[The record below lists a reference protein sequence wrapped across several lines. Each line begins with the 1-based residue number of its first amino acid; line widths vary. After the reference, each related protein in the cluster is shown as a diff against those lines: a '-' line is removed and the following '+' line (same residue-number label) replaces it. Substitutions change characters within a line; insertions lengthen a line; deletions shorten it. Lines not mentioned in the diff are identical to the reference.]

1 MSAIDYTA
9 GNNGVTVAIHTTMA
23 NPPQFKGQVLDNPAN
38 RAART
43 PPTTY
48 LQWEEWEHHEGRACI
63 RRDVSVFLDRGG
75 LHTLLKRVIEMI
87 DEYDKIYP
95 PEEG

>member
-23 NPPQFKGQVLDNPAN
+23 NPPEFKGQVLDNPAN
-38 RAART
+38 RAAQT

-63 RRDVSVFLDRGG
+63 RRDVSVFLTREG
-75 LHTLLKRVIEMI
+75 LVALQKRVGEMI
-87 DEYDKIYP
+87 DEYDEIHP
-95 PEEG
+95 PAEG